1 MTIKVGDKLPDA
13 TFNTMSPEGPKP
25 MTTADVFGGK
35 KVVLFAVPGAFTPTC
50 HNTHLPG
57 FIQMAGDMKSKGIDT
72 IACIAVN
79 DVFVL
84 SAWAKQTGADGKIL
98 FLADGAADFT
108 KKVGLE
114 FDLTARGHG
123 RAFAP
128 LFDGRRQRRREV
140 AQSRRRRGGRQ
151 VERRDRLH
159 DALIAATTK
168 PECERPGSIP
178 WPFFLAT
185 RCACVQG
192 FARRCRRSDKVPI
205 TPFGM

>member
-72 IACIAVN
+72 IACTAVN

-84 SAWAKQTGADGKIL
+84 SAWAKQTGAEGKIL
-98 FLADGAADFT
+98 FLADGSADFA
-108 KKVGLE
+108 KKIGLE
-114 FDLTARGHG
+114 FDLTGRGLG
-123 RAFAP
+123 VR
-128 LFDGRRQRRREV
+128 
-140 AQSRRRRGGRQ
+140 SRRYSMV
-151 VERRDRLH
+151 VEDGVVKSLNLEEGAAV
-159 DALIAATTK
+159 DKSSAATV
-168 PECERPGSIP
+168 C
-178 WPFFLAT
+178 
-185 RCACVQG
+185 
-192 FARRCRRSDKVPI
+192 
-205 TPFGM
+205 GML